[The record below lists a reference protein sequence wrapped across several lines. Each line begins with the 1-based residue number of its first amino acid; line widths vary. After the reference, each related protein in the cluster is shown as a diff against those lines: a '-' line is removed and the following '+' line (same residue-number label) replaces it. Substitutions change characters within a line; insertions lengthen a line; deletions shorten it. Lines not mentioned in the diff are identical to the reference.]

1 MTLLLARY
9 LGVVFPFTLQFGPIP
24 TARWNTNEDGT
35 IALSLSESSVDL
47 FVIGLSILNYN
58 IAYLCH
64 TQRISIPL
72 DQTHE
77 TLEMLA
83 KCCSSSE
90 LGKQNTVEPFEM
102 ELEHVIEHHR
112 AMTHTKPWEMLHMDE
127 DGGSDQWDVIDDGE
141 L

>member
-1 MTLLLARY
+1 M
-9 LGVVFPFTLQFGPIP
+9 
-24 TARWNTNEDGT
+24 
-35 IALSLSESSVDL
+35 
-47 FVIGLSILNYN
+47 SILNYN

-64 TQRISIPL
+64 TQQISIPL

-90 LGKQNTVEPFEM
+90 LGKNSGAQTPSFDV

-112 AMTHTKPWEMLHMDE
+112 TMTQSKPWELLHMDE
-127 DGGSDQWDVIDDGE
+127 DVGSDQWDVIEDGE